1 MGKYFNQVARPW
13 MLHNAAEHGARPSP
27 CLHQQALGQK
37 PRCDFQKNSDIKQL
51 MFFLLEKTHHMTIF
65 KKWNGVMMT
74 SFVHDS
80 SFFVRFFSTK
90 VFKQRALMWNYH
102 CITWSSKHTFLP
114 RMQSSPP
121 RRMYK
126 YDQRCLRKCRLWEDQ
141 RTVRCILV
149 LSDLFYWCS
158 FSVGTCTTMTRQN
171 PSREGPVFFYTSS
184 KVSHFFRDDDTY
196 SLGFRKITMMN
207 LWLLMFPLEKS
218 MAGDFLR
225 MLDLIFLRGSFAPYP
240 SLGKLGNSS
249 ELKSFK
255 LGMGYVIVLRR
266 LSNQLEDLLQINKCL
281 IFSGGLAESLVEALT
296 GAPFIASRG
305 SLLVPRMFILKD
317 QFWWPDSRT
326 KNRDLH
332 SFFSSW
338 GENTQC
344 TYTPEI

>member
-1 MGKYFNQVARPW
+1 
-13 MLHNAAEHGARPSP
+13 
-27 CLHQQALGQK
+27 
-37 PRCDFQKNSDIKQL
+37 
-51 MFFLLEKTHHMTIF
+51 
-65 KKWNGVMMT
+65 
-74 SFVHDS
+74 
-80 SFFVRFFSTK
+80 
-90 VFKQRALMWNYH
+90 
-102 CITWSSKHTFLP
+102 
-114 RMQSSPP
+114 
-121 RRMYK
+121 
-126 YDQRCLRKCRLWEDQ
+126 
-141 RTVRCILV
+141 
-149 LSDLFYWCS
+149 
-158 FSVGTCTTMTRQN
+158 MTRQN

-225 MLDLIFLRGSFAPYP
+225 MLDLIFLRGTDPYP

-266 LSNQLEDLLQINKCL
+266 LSNQLEDLLQNQQMSHLFWWSCGIS
-281 IFSGGLAESLVEALT
+281 SGGIDRTVW
-296 GAPFIASRG
+296 APFIASRG

-326 KNRDLH
+326 KTRDLH